1 MRTVGARLC
10 LFLALICLLS
20 PGLSATGFPKM
31 PQYKI
36 GDRGLTT
43 TGDLNGDGRV
53 DLVVLSQCSP
63 TSCSNGTIAVSLGW
77 GNGKFRP
84 PVISTIEAFPP
95 YTFLPGSGPAI
106 GDFNGDHKSD
116 IAFVSVFSGSQY
128 AIAVLL
134 SNGDGTFGPTTSYPV
149 AWTAYTIA
157 QGDVNGDTKLDL
169 VVMKPGYLQ
178 VFLGNGDGTF
188 RTLSDVYGA
197 PVPACVLADVN
208 HDGKLDLIGGYIQ
221 LGNGD
226 GSFQDAQPISKSY
239 CPAVADLDADGN
251 LDVAASSQSRF
262 NLYFGNGDGTFQPPV
277 YRWTS
282 LMDDEP
288 RVGDFNGDGKPDL
301 LTTRGSEVDIFLNAG
316 NTWFKPPLGYMSLEY
331 MALSS
336 PVLAD
341 LNGDRKTDII
351 FLRRAS
357 DKIFAVPAL
366 AGPDGTFSLPRSF
379 YLPGGS
385 GPTGIMA
392 GDLDGD
398 GKLDLVE
405 LNSESLTWTGGHL
418 NRLLGNGDGTFKAAK
433 DLLTGG
439 RSSYFGRLSDLN
451 GDGKLDVVVASGD
464 SINIRLG
471 SGDGNFQNPLN
482 YPIEGSWGIVVAVAD
497 FNGDGIPDVAATN
510 KVGPGM
516 ILLGNGDGTLRACAS
531 LPASLEAVVAGDF
544 NLDGKQD
551 LAVAT
556 STYVGIMLGKGDGS
570 FSPISALRKG
580 YTRSLL
586 AADFNLD
593 GKLDLAA
600 VGRSAAEN
608 TIASVYLGNGDGT
621 LQLTRNIWVKGGTSP
636 GGAVAA
642 DFNADG
648 KPDLAV
654 GLGSAEV
661 AVLTGNGIGGFQP
674 ATFSFGGSQ
683 LIAGDFDR
691 NGTQDLAVITSVLTG
706 AVLLNK

>member
-1 MRTVGARLC
+1 MRTVGARLR

-20 PGLSATGFPKM
+20 PGWLSATGFPKM
-31 PQYKI
+31 PQYQI
-36 GDRGLTT
+36 GHRGLTT
-43 TGDLNGDGRV
+43 TADLNGDGRV
-53 DLVVLSQCSP
+53 DLVVLSQCNSIP
-63 TSCSNGTIAVSLGW
+63 CSNGTVAVSWGW
-77 GNGKFRP
+77 GNGKFGP
-84 PVISTIEAFPP
+84 PVISTIEAFPEFSP
-95 YTFLPGSGPAI
+95 TSAPVI

-116 IAFVSVFSGSQY
+116 IAFISVSSGSQY

-134 SNGDGTFGPTTSYPV
+134 SNGNGTFGPTTSYPV
-149 AWTAYTIA
+149 PWTAYTIA
-157 QGDVNGDTKLDL
+157 IGDVNGDAKLDL
-169 VVMKPGYLQ
+169 VVMRPGFLQ

-188 RTLSDVYGA
+188 RTQSDLYGA
-197 PVPACVLADVN
+197 GVPACVLADVN

-239 CPAVADLDADGN
+239 CPAVADLDGDGN
-251 LDVAASSQSRF
+251 LDVAASSQGRF
-262 NLYFGNGDGTFQPPV
+262 SLYLGNGDGTFRAPI

-282 LMDDEP
+282 FMDDEP

-316 NTWFKPPLGYMSLEY
+316 RTWFRPPLSYMSLEY
-331 MALSS
+331 MSFGS
-336 PVLAD
+336 PLLGD

-351 FLRRAS
+351 FLRWAS
-357 DKIFAVPAL
+357 DKNFAVPAL
-366 AGPDGTFSLPRSF
+366 AGADGTFSLPRSF
-379 YLPGGS
+379 YLPGGV
-385 GPTGIMA
+385 GPSGIMA

-405 LNSESLTWTGGHL
+405 LTSESLTWTGGHL
-418 NRLLGNGDGTFKAAK
+418 NRLLGNGDGTFKVAK

-439 RSSYFGRLSDLN
+439 RSSHFGTLSDLN

-464 SINIRLG
+464 SINVLLG
-471 SGDGNFQNPLN
+471 WGDGNFQKSLN
-482 YPIEGSWGIVVAVAD
+482 YSLQESWGMIAVAD
-497 FNGDGIPDVAATN
+497 FNEDGIPDLSMIDRL
-510 KVGPGM
+510 GPGM
-516 ILLGNGDGTLRACAS
+516 ILLGSGDGTFRAGAS
-531 LPASLEAVVAGDF
+531 LPASFEAVVAGDF
-544 NLDGKQD
+544 NGDGRQD
-551 LAVAT
+551 LALAT
-556 STYVGIMLGKGDGS
+556 WTYVGIMLGRGDGS

-580 YTRSLL
+580 YTRFLL
-586 AADFNLD
+586 AADFNSD

-600 VGRSAAEN
+600 VGSSAAEN

-621 LQLTRNIWVKGGTSP
+621 LQPTRNIWVKGGTYP

-648 KPDLAV
+648 RPDLAV

-661 AVLTGNGIGGFQP
+661 AVLMGNGMGGFQP
-674 ATFSFGGSQ
+674 ATFSFGGSE

-691 NGTQDLAVITSVLTG
+691 NGTQDLAVITSESTG